1 MCNCK
6 YEVMP
11 ESAFEDF
18 PGLGFH
24 VKDITCAFVKPIN
37 LGEDVKPR
45 NRSLQEYVDDILA
58 ENSLYRARFKL
69 ACDFTGGRI
78 PYDVERL
85 VRNYLNMIEDCT
97 DEYIPGT
104 KLRIDRTYHK
114 VTFFN
119 KGKVTEMTTFDF
131 QFFHWNG
138 ASLEISK
145 VKKVIKPNWIELIKI
160 KIQEWIEQKQCDTY
174 DLV

>member
-18 PGLGFH
+18 PGLGFP
-24 VKDITCAFVKPIN
+24 VKDITCAFVRPIN

-45 NRSLQEYVDDILA
+45 NRSLQEYVDKVL
-58 ENSLYRARFKL
+58 SCGTYRQAQYDLELLFIRG
-69 ACDFTGGRI
+69 CI
-78 PYDVERL
+78 PHHIKRYIE
-85 VRNYLNMIEDCT
+85 NYLYMVEDCT
-97 DEYIPGT
+97 DGYIPGV
-104 KLRIDRTYHK
+104 KLQINKPYHT
-114 VTFFN
+114 VRFFYE
-119 KGKVTEMTTFDF
+119 GKVTEMTTSNFDTF
-131 QFFHWNG
+131 EWRG
-138 ASLEISK
+138 RSLSLSK